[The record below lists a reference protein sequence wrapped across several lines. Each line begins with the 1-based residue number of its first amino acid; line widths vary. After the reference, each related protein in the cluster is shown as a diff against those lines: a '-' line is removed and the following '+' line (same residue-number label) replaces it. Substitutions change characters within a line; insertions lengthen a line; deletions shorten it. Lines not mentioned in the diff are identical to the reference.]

1 VFFMPQSAPKTST
14 AAAATESKS
23 SAAKGHASHTR
34 LRAVR
39 PHQLLPQAEQGLRAR
54 RAPPARADRVDR
66 VDVDAMYLA
75 EMARSQV
82 LTPEQEVQIAER
94 IVGAERAL
102 IEALVRAPSGSRAL
116 RELADRLDSGNVD
129 VRTILLNP
137 DQAGL
142 DLDRVESV
150 IRGAL
155 AAAGSS
161 DAERQRRVVDALA
174 ATRLHRDVV
183 ASTVAAIAE
192 SARASRE
199 DAQAVIAVAR
209 AEEALKEGKERLV
222 VGNLRLVVLF
232 ARKYVGRGVAL
243 LDLVQEGNLG
253 LMRAADKF
261 DHKRGFRFS
270 TYAAW
275 WIKQALQR
283 ALLDRT
289 LRLPVH
295 VADDRRRVAR
305 IRGAFVAR
313 NRRDPTVKEIA
324 ALAGLTAERVEI
336 ILTLPAQ
343 PASLDTPIGDD
354 GDSTL
359 SDLVAADL
367 LLPDAEASLRAL
379 GTHLESLLTAL
390 SPREQQVLRMRFGL
404 GGTREYT
411 LEEVGRVL
419 DLTRERIRQIERAA
433 LDKLRARE
441 GRVELRSYLDR

>member
-1 VFFMPQSAPKTST
+1 MTLSAPKTST
-14 AAAATESKS
+14 AADPTESES
-23 SAAKGHASHTR
+23 SAAKGHQSHTR

-39 PHQLLPQAEQGLRAR
+39 PHLVLPHAEQGTRAR
-54 RAPPARADRVDR
+54 RATHERADR
-66 VDVDAMYLA
+66 VDVDAMYLT

-116 RELADRLDSGNVD
+116 RELADKLDSGDVD
-129 VRTILLNP
+129 VRTIVLNP
-137 DQAGL
+137 DQTGL
-142 DLDRVESV
+142 DLTRVESV

-155 AAAGSS
+155 AAAESS
-161 DAERQRRVVDALA
+161 DTERQKDVVDALA

-183 ASTVAAIAE
+183 AATVSAITEGARGSRDDAQAAIAV
-192 SARASRE
+192 SRA
-199 DAQAVIAVAR
+199 Q
-209 AEEALKEGKERLV
+209 EALKQGKERLV

-232 ARKYVGRGVAL
+232 ARKYVGRGIAL

-261 DHKRGFRFS
+261 DHTRGFRFS

-313 NRRDPTVKEIA
+313 NRREPTAEEIA
-324 ALAGLTAERVEI
+324 ALAGLTVERVEI

-343 PASLDTPIGDD
+343 PASLDTPMGDD
-354 GDSTL
+354 GDATL

-367 LLPDAEASLRAL
+367 VLPDAEASLRAL
-379 GTHLESLLTAL
+379 GAHLESLLTAL